1 MLLEGKKK
9 RQEDLEKIKKKK
21 ERNHVSWIFL
31 SQISYIS

>member
-9 RQEDLEKIKKKK
+9 KAKRFRKDLKKK
-21 ERNHVSWIFL
+21 NHVSWIFL